1 MLLQVSPRMW
11 LAILIAILLTGLVA
25 LSGQDRGYVLGMG
38 RMGATDQEISECY
51 FSVGRDAMLSLHPK
65 GEPCHLARELIGRTG
80 VLIFVPD

>member
-1 MLLQVSPRMW
+1 MLIHHPRW
-11 LAILIAILLTGLVA
+11 FLLLIIAIFVAGALLW
-25 LSGQDRGYVLGMG
+25 GQDRGYVLGMG

-65 GEPCHLARELIGRTG
+65 GEPCQLARELIGRTG